1 MRDIEGC
8 GVLIGLEQAEGGGDV
23 GNEVAL
29 DHVLLLDGILQEDC
43 MSLDLVEHVVL
54 YAQVVDTVDGNAS
67 VVGQPNGI
75 AANVGLVADSELVEV
90 DGVAPFHGRLSDVS
104 ELNALNSP
112 DRGLVSRRV
121 EHQVRPILSFVR
133 RHVVDTPDSNISG
146 QQTDFCDEVC
156 RARAFVLR

>member
-90 DGVAPFHGRLSDVS
+90 DGVAPFHGRLSDAS

-121 EHQVRPILSFVR
+121 EHQVRPILS
-133 RHVVDTPDSNISG
+133 
-146 QQTDFCDEVC
+146 
-156 RARAFVLR
+156 